1 MMGYVGTGTR
11 HEWLVI
17 FVFAAVVIFVSFIL
31 FTIAVNAN
39 EEKYDEETQDSDPSV
54 DEIASEIMDVVTD
67 GEDHLEKERT
77 ESISSESGNSSK
89 MWP

>member
-17 FVFAAVVIFVSFIL
+17 FIIAAVVIFVSFIL

-54 DEIASEIMDVVTD
+54 DEIAAAIEDVVTD
-67 GEDHLEKERT
+67 GEDHFEKDKP

>member
-17 FVFAAVVIFVSFIL
+17 FIIAAVVIFVSFIL

-39 EEKYDEETQDSDPSV
+39 EEKYDEETQDFDPSI
-54 DEIASEIMDVVTD
+54 DEIASAIEDVVTD
-67 GEDHLEKERT
+67 GEDHLEKERP
-77 ESISSESGNSSK
+77 ESISLESGNSST

>member
-1 MMGYVGTGTR
+1 MGYVGTGTR

-39 EEKYDEETQDSDPSV
+39 EEKYDEETQDFDPSI
-54 DEIASEIMDVVTD
+54 DEIASAIEDVVTD
-67 GEDHLEKERT
+67 GEDHLEKERP
-77 ESISSESGNSSK
+77 ESISLESGNSRT

>member
-17 FVFAAVVIFVSFIL
+17 FVIAAVVIFVSFIL

-39 EEKYDEETQDSDPSV
+39 EEKYDEETQDSDPRV
-54 DEIASEIMDVVTD
+54 DDIASAIEDVVTD

-77 ESISSESGNSSK
+77 ESISSESGNPSK

>member
-1 MMGYVGTGTR
+1 MGYVGTGTR

-17 FVFAAVVIFVSFIL
+17 FVIAAVVIFVSFIL

-67 GEDHLEKERT
+67 GEDHLEKERP
-77 ESISSESGNSSK
+77 ESISLESGNSRT